1 MRESKNACEEIDG
14 GGGGEKKLELA
25 VNIFT
30 GIP

>member
-1 MRESKNACEEIDG
+1 MRESKNACEEID